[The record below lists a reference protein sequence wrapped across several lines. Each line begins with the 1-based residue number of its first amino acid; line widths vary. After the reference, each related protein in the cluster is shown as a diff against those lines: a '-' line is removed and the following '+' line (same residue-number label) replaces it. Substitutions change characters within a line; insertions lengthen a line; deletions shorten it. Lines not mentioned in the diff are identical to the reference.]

1 MPDTHSWKRKG
12 LFGVNI
18 YTLTTSQTTVGGS
31 VSSTTLNV
39 RGGLLRQF
47 LIRANTST
55 TIFRADITEQNG
67 IAVLNYGYHTGEI
80 NDTGASGA
88 LPLPMSGYY
97 NLNITNASPNDTF
110 NIRLSLQE

>member
-1 MPDTHSWKRKG
+1 MG

-18 YTLTTSQTTVGGS
+18 YRHETSQLTSSGS
-31 VSSTTLNV
+31 VSSTTLNI

-47 LIRANTST
+47 LIRAATNT
-55 TIFRADITEQNG
+55 TIFRVDLTESGG

-80 NDTGASGA
+80 NDAGASGA
-88 LPLPMSGYY
+88 LPIPVLGVY

-110 NIRLSLQE
+110 NIRLLVQE